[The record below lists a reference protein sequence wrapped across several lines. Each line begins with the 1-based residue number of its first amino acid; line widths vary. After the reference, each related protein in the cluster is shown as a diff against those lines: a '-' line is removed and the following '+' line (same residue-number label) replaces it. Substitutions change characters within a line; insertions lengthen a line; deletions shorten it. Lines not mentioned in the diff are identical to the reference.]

1 MRTTT
6 TKATMETITLERVEE
21 QLRQL
26 PPEKLVL
33 VAEFINSLTKLSG
46 EDDLRDLLLAA
57 ETSLRK
63 DWDSPEEDAAWAHL

>member
-1 MRTTT
+1 MDS
-6 TKATMETITLERVEE
+6 ITLDRVEE
-21 QLRQL
+21 QLRRL

-33 VAEFINSLTKLSG
+33 VAEFINTLANVDDR
-46 EDDLRDLLLAA
+46 DDLHDLLLAA